1 MASLKHADR
10 FMNAFNKAQDE
21 QLEPQ
26 AQEKLATQLGKRSA
40 VAALKDSGK
49 VPSAKGA
56 LAHLMARR
64 PDLFEQEETS
74 TEEEATSPSNGVA
87 AQA

>member
-1 MASLKHADR
+1 MAVLKHADR
-10 FMNAFNKAQDE
+10 FINAFNKAQDE

-26 AQEKLATQLGKRSA
+26 AQEKLGAQIGKRLAVSA
-40 VAALKDSGK
+40 IKDSADC
-49 VPSAKGA
+49 PSPKGS

-64 PDLFEQEETS
+64 PDLFEQEETV